1 MESNKVMT
9 IADNGVLIETEQNLQ
24 DKHDFVSNIPTPT
37 AFIKDKGGFDY
48 VDEAYMR
55 HLLNNH
61 YPIWKWDI
69 IKYEFVG
76 DKVIVIHGRLT
87 IIDNGVERHFD
98 SVAAHR
104 IASNQKGYV
113 DLGNDLKGANSDAFK
128 VAVNRLCNIADDVY
142 RKQIPDLE
150 LKVDQVDNI
159 NDLLDS
165 IDIDSSVSG
174 DIVNKV
180 RTGMKDMS
188 INSMNYEATIRKLEQ
203 MQGDK

>member
-1 MESNKVMT
+1 MEESKAITV
-9 IADNGVLIETEQNLQ
+9 ADNGVLIETEQNLQ
-24 DKHDFVSNIPTPT
+24 DKHDFVSNIPTPK

-55 HLLNNH
+55 HLLNSH

-69 IKYEFVG
+69 VKYEFIG

-165 IDIDSSVSG
+165 IGG
-174 DIVNKV
+174 DIVGKV

-188 INSMNYEATIRKLEQ
+188 INSTNYEATIRKLEQ